1 MRKETKLVKGI
12 LKKFF
17 PNKRFSIRFIQ
28 ARQYYDTSDKIRI
41 TVDAEDFN
49 QICSILSSHT
59 KGIRISEVGKTTS
72 ISGICEPKI
81 YNFETQSFEDADM
94 VEFIELEK
102 KKE

>member
-1 MRKETKLVKGI
+1 MRNETKLIKEM

-17 PNKRFSIRFIQ
+17 PNKKFSIRFIQ

-41 TVDAEDFN
+41 KIDAEDYN
-49 QICSILSSHT
+49 QICTILNSYT

-72 ISGICEPKI
+72 ISGVCEPKI
-81 YNFETQSFEDADM
+81 YNFKTQSFEDADM
-94 VEFIELEK
+94 VEFIEIEK

>member
-17 PNKRFSIRFIQ
+17 PNKHFSIRFIQ

-41 TVDAEDFN
+41 TVDAEDFS
-49 QICSILSSHT
+49 QIYSILSSHT
-59 KGIRISEVGKTTS
+59 KGICISEVGKTTS

-81 YNFETQSFEDADM
+81 YNFETQNFEDADM